1 MSVNSCGVVH
11 KYLAIGGESC
21 CGARPLFANPPTNRT
36 GANCMIVERSGE
48 TAKGLSN
55 GDGNLYSSV
64 PLHSLHGALRA
75 HALDHRFLQR
85 LQQLQ
90 HLPRDG

>member
-1 MSVNSCGVVH
+1 
-11 KYLAIGGESC
+11 
-21 CGARPLFANPPTNRT
+21 
-36 GANCMIVERSGE
+36 MIVERSGE